1 MALPQHDEIVAL
13 GRAPIAG
20 DSPVGDP
27 CRYETSFEE
36 LQGQL
41 DRIGSLTGEEV
52 EWGVVVDLATEL
64 LRTKSKDLLV
74 ITYLTLGLFEHRGY
88 QGLAA
93 GLEAYGEFLK
103 NFWEGCY
110 PKVKPPHGRYNAVQY
125 LADRILPLVELKA
138 GQCRK
143 EPGADDKEAVH
154 KCAELTEQLDKTVAD
169 LFAPLGETPN
179 LMLLVRAMRALR
191 DKVGPL
197 GGPPP
202 AEQPAAPAAAG
213 AAPGAASAA
222 APAAAPVAMPE
233 SFATPAQATES
244 VLKVAKYLF
253 NQNKQDARAFR
264 LARAVHFGGLAAA
277 PKDGLLPGPPPQRR
291 QFLEKL
297 ATEGNWAELVSQ
309 GEGQFIISPL
319 WLDLQRYI
327 GTALKNLG
335 PACAAAQQAVA
346 LEVAALR
353 ARLPELFDLT
363 FRDHTPFADGATKAW
378 VAELAAEFGGGS
390 GGGGGGG
397 GGDALS
403 AAVADAR
410 KLMSEAKSAEAV
422 ARLSQAADT
431 AAAGRDR
438 LRAQVALARLLMDM
452 NRLTLAMPLL
462 EQLERQSEEA
472 SLERWEPEL
481 AGEIWQYLFDCL
493 RRLKPKPTPED
504 LQRQSQVFGRLARV
518 NPCAALKLDTAAKS

>member
-27 CRYETSFEE
+27 CRYEESFEA
-36 LQGQL
+36 LQAQL

-52 EWGVVVDLATEL
+52 EWSVVVELATEL
-64 LRTKSKDLLV
+64 LRDKSKDLLV

-88 QGLAA
+88 AGLAA

-103 NFWEGCY
+103 TFWESCY

-125 LADRILPLVELKA
+125 LADRILPLIELKG

-143 EPGADDKEAVH
+143 EPGPNDKEVIH
-154 KCAELTEQLDKTVAD
+154 QCATLVEQLDKTVSE

-179 LMLLVRAMRALR
+179 LILLVRAMRALR

-197 GGPPP
+197 GAAATP
-202 AEQPAAPAAAG
+202 AQPAAPGAAAAEGAPAAAG
-213 AAPGAASAA
+213 
-222 APAAAPVAMPE
+222 PAAAAVPE
-233 SFATPAQATES
+233 TFATAAQATEA

-253 NQNKQDARAFR
+253 AQDKQDARAYR
-264 LARAVHFGGLAAA
+264 LARAVHFGSLANA

-297 ATEGNWAELVSQ
+297 ATDGNWAELVTQ

-335 PACAAAQQAVA
+335 AASAAAQQAVA
-346 LEVAALR
+346 LETAALR
-353 ARLPELFDLT
+353 ARLPELFELT

-378 VAELAAEFGGGS
+378 AAEMATEFGSGAQAGGGAAD
-390 GGGGGGG
+390 
-397 GGDALS
+397 GDALA
-403 AAVADAR
+403 AAVGEAR
-410 KLMSEAKSAEAV
+410 KLLSDSKPAEAV
-422 ARLSQAADT
+422 ARLSQAAD
-431 AAAGRDR
+431 AAVGGRGR
-438 LRAQVALARLLMDM
+438 LRAQLALARLLMDM
-452 NRLTLAMPLL
+452 NRLTLATPLL
-462 EQLERQSEEA
+462 ERLERQGDGLELEE
-472 SLERWEPEL
+472 WEPEL
-481 AGEIWQYLFDCL
+481 AGEILQSLYECL
-493 RRLKPKPTPED
+493 RRLKPKPTPEEI
-504 LQRQSQVFGRLARV
+504 QRQLEVFGRLARV
-518 NPCAALKLDTAAKS
+518 DPCAALKIDAAARS